1 MLRVLATRK
10 MPPSEISDRKRMLY
24 LKVKRVANFVPLCDV
39 LLLEII
45 LPLERFSVALGR
57 YFDQMNRVNY
67 VVQNRIV

>member
-57 YFDQMNRVNY
+57 
-67 VVQNRIV
+67 